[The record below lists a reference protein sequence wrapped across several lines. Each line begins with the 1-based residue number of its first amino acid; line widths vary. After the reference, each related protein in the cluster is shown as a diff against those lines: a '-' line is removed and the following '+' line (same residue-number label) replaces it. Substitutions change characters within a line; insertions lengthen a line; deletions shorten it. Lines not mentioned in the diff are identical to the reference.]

1 MLFDIGLG
9 ELLIIGV
16 VGLIIL
22 GPDRLPTAAAQ
33 AARFLRQLREQLS
46 DARATMIEAAD
57 IDATTLKDLKD
68 LDPRNVARDLTAP
81 INEVR
86 QQVDE
91 TAKTVE
97 NDLRDIS

>member
-33 AARFLRQLREQLS
+33 AARFLRQLRDQVS
-46 DARATMIEAAD
+46 AAKASIVEAAD
-57 IDATTLKDLKD
+57 IDEGTLRDLKD
-68 LDPRNVARDLTAP
+68 LDPRNIVKDVRQPLT
-81 INEVR
+81 EVR
-86 QQVDE
+86 KDATAVDR
-91 TAKTVE
+91 
-97 NDLRDIS
+97 DLRDIV

>member
-33 AARFLRQLREQLS
+33 AARFMRQLRDQAAA
-46 DARATMIEAAD
+46 ARASIVEAAD
-57 IDATTLKDLKD
+57 IDQQTLRDLKD
-68 LDPRNVARDLTAP
+68 LDPRTIVKDVKQPLTD
-81 INEVR
+81 VR
-86 QQVDE
+86 KETTAVDR
-91 TAKTVE
+91 
-97 NDLRDIS
+97 DLRDIV